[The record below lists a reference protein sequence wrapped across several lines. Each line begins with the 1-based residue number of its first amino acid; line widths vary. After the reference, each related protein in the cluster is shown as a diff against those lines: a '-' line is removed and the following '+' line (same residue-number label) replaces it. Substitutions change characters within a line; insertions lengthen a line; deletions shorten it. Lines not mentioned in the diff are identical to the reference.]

1 MKFNGLPYYTPL
13 SVQPLYGMIFGGK
26 WVRMV
31 KLAELR
37 QFLDRQEETWLSA
50 YATRSVAA
58 IRRRYEERI
67 AEGHRQNFAVDAD
80 RILHSRAYT
89 RYIDKT
95 QVFYLID
102 HEHISHRVL
111 HVQLLSKIART
122 IGKFLRLNEDLLEAI
137 ALGHD
142 IGHPP
147 FGHDGERILSGLC
160 EANGIGPFL
169 HSIQGVWFLDRLEKQ
184 GRGLNLSL
192 QVLDGI
198 LCHDGETHLE
208 RLSPQADKTFA
219 SLEAEIETKLADP
232 EVSLKPMTLEGCV
245 VRLADTISYIG
256 RDLEDAITLKLLR
269 REELPPEVAQGLGR
283 TNGAIVYSL
292 VTDLITHSYDK
303 NYVGYS
309 PEVGRLLKQLKEFNY
324 RRIYD
329 NSLIKGET
337 SKIEA
342 LFQHLFERFLADVE
356 AGRENSPIWV
366 DFLAAMAPDY
376 LESQPPAAIV
386 RDFLASMTD
395 ALFLRTSQELFF
407 PKSLR
412 VKLG

>member
-1 MKFNGLPYYTPL
+1 
-13 SVQPLYGMIFGGK
+13 
-26 WVRMV
+26 MV
-31 KLAELR
+31 KLSELR
-37 QFLDRQEETWLSA
+37 QILERQEETWLSP
-50 YATRSVAA
+50 YSTRSVQAS
-58 IRRRYEERI
+58 RRRFEESVAR
-67 AEGHRQNFAVDAD
+67 GHRQEFAVDAD

-95 QVFYLID
+95 QVFYLVE

-147 FGHDGERILSGLC
+147 FGHDGEHILSGLC
-160 EANGIGPFL
+160 QTHGIGPFL
-169 HSIQGVWFLDRLEKQ
+169 HSIQGVRFLDSVEKH

-208 RLSPQADKTFA
+208 RLSPQRDKTFA
-219 SLEAEIETKLADP
+219 HLEEELRGKTADP
-232 EVSLKPMTLEGCV
+232 ELSLKPMTLEGCV

-256 RDLEDAITLKLLR
+256 RDLEDAITLSLVK
-269 REELPPEVAQGLGR
+269 REELPPEVAGRLGR

-292 VTDLITHSYDK
+292 VTDLLRHSFDK

-309 PEVGRLLKQLKEFNY
+309 PEVGALLKQLKEFNY
-324 RRIYD
+324 QRIY
-329 NSLIKGET
+329 NNPRIKEQT

-342 LFQHLFERFLADVE
+342 LCQRLFQRFLEDLDQDRRDSQIY
-356 AGRENSPIWV
+356 RE
-366 DFLAAMAPDY
+366 FLAPLDPAY
-376 LESQPPAAIV
+376 RESHRPAEIV

-395 ALFLRTSQELFF
+395 AYFLRTSQELFF
-407 PKSLR
+407 PQPLR
-412 VKLG
+412 AGFI

>member
-1 MKFNGLPYYTPL
+1 
-13 SVQPLYGMIFGGK
+13 
-26 WVRMV
+26 MV
-31 KLAELR
+31 KLGELR
-37 QFLDRQEETWLSA
+37 RTLDRREETWLSP
-50 YATRSVAA
+50 YATRSVQAS
-58 IRRRYEERI
+58 RRRYEERI

-95 QVFYLID
+95 QVFYLIE

-147 FGHDGERILSGLC
+147 FGHDGERILSVHC
-160 EANGIGPFL
+160 QSRGIGPFL
-169 HSIQGVWFLDRLEKQ
+169 HSVQGVRFLDRLEKN

-198 LCHDGETHLE
+198 LAHDGESHLE
-208 RLSPQADKTFA
+208 RLAPDREKTFA
-219 SLEAEIETKLADP
+219 DLEEEIRRKQAEPGLD
-232 EVSLKPMTLEGCV
+232 LKPMTLEGCV

-256 RDLEDAITLKLLR
+256 RDLEDAITLNLVR
-269 REELPPEVAQGLGR
+269 REDLPEDVAQGLGR

-292 VTDLITHSYDK
+292 VADLITHSYDK

-309 PEVGRLLKQLKEFNY
+309 PEVGSLLKKLKEFNY
-324 RRIYD
+324 QRIY
-329 NSLIKGET
+329 NNPRIKEEAP
-337 SKIEA
+337 KIEA
-342 LFQHLFERFLADVE
+342 LFERLFATFLADVQE
-356 AGRENSPIWV
+356 ARRHSPIWT
-366 DFLAAMAPDY
+366 DFLAAMEPEY
-376 LESQPPAAIV
+376 LRAHQPAEIV

-395 ALFLRTSQELFF
+395 AYFLRTSQELFF
-407 PKSLR
+407 PQPLR
-412 VKLG
+412 VG

>member
-1 MKFNGLPYYTPL
+1 MVNL
-13 SVQPLYGMIFGGK
+13 S
-26 WVRMV
+26 
-31 KLAELR
+31 ELR
-37 QFLDRQEETWLSA
+37 QILDRQEEGWLSP
-50 YATRSVAA
+50 YASRSVTA

-80 RILHSRAYT
+80 RILHSQAYT

-147 FGHDGERILSGLC
+147 FGHDGERILSGIC
-160 EANGIGPFL
+160 EAHGIGPFL
-169 HSIQGVWFLDRLEKQ
+169 HSIQGVRFLDRLEKQ

-208 RLSPQADKTFA
+208 RLSPQGDKTFA
-219 SLEAEIETKLADP
+219 VLADEIRAKLADP
-232 EVSLKPMTLEGCV
+232 ASSLKPMTLEGCV

-256 RDLEDAITLKLLR
+256 RDLEDAITLKLVQ
-269 REELPPEVAQGLGR
+269 REELPPEISQGLGR

-292 VTDLITHSYDK
+292 VADLITHSYDK

-309 PEVGRLLKQLKEFNY
+309 PEVGELLKRLKEFNY

-329 NSLIKGET
+329 NPLIKRET
-337 SKIEA
+337 PKIEA
-342 LFQHLFERFLADVE
+342 LFHHLFIRLLADVE
-356 AGRENSPIWV
+356 AGREDTPIWG
-366 DFLAAMAPDY
+366 DFLADMDHGY
-376 LESQPPAAIV
+376 RESHQPAEIV

-395 ALFLRTSQELFF
+395 AYFLRASQALFF
-407 PKSLR
+407 PQPLR
-412 VKLG
+412 VGFG

>member
-1 MKFNGLPYYTPL
+1 
-13 SVQPLYGMIFGGK
+13 
-26 WVRMV
+26 MV
-31 KLAELR
+31 KLSELR
-37 QFLDRQEETWLSA
+37 QILDRQEEGWLSP
-50 YATRSVAA
+50 YATRSVQAS
-58 IRRRYEERI
+58 RRRFEESI
-67 AEGHRQNFAVDAD
+67 VQGHRQDFAVDAD

-147 FGHDGERILSGLC
+147 FGHDGERILSVLC
-160 EANGIGPFL
+160 QAHGIGPFL
-169 HSIQGVWFLDRLEKQ
+169 HSIQGVRFLDRLEKK

-208 RLSPQADKTFA
+208 RLSPQGDKTFA
-219 SLEAEIETKLADP
+219 ELEEDIRRKLEAP

-256 RDLEDAITLKLLR
+256 RDLEDAITLKLVR
-269 REELPPEVAQGLGR
+269 REELPAEVAAHLGR
-283 TNGAIVYSL
+283 TNGAIIYSL
-292 VTDLITHSYDK
+292 VTDLITHSFDK

-309 PEVGRLLKQLKEFNY
+309 PEVGALLKRLKEFNY
-324 RRIYD
+324 ERIYN
-329 NSLIKGET
+329 NSLIKRET
-337 SKIEA
+337 GKIEG
-342 LFQHLFERFLADVE
+342 LFERLFERFRADVADE
-356 AGRENSPIWV
+356 RRHSPIWT
-366 DFLAAMAPDY
+366 DFLAPMDPAY
-376 LESQPPAAIV
+376 LEAHRPAEIV

-395 ALFLRTSQELFF
+395 AYFLRTSQELFF
-407 PKSLR
+407 PQRLR
-412 VKLG
+412 AGWV

>member
-1 MKFNGLPYYTPL
+1 
-13 SVQPLYGMIFGGK
+13 
-26 WVRMV
+26 MV
-31 KLAELR
+31 KLSELR
-37 QFLDRQEETWLSA
+37 QILERQEETWLSP
-50 YATRSVAA
+50 YSTRSVQAS
-58 IRRRYEERI
+58 RRRFEESVAR
-67 AEGHRQNFAVDAD
+67 GHRQEFAVDAD

-95 QVFYLID
+95 QVFYLVE

-147 FGHDGERILSGLC
+147 FGHDGEHILSGLC
-160 EANGIGPFL
+160 QTHGIGPFL
-169 HSIQGVWFLDRLEKQ
+169 HSIQGVRFLDCLEKN

-208 RLSPQADKTFA
+208 RLSPQRDKTFA
-219 SLEAEIETKLADP
+219 HLEEELRGKTADP
-232 EVSLKPMTLEGCV
+232 ELSLKPMTLEGCV

-256 RDLEDAITLKLLR
+256 RDLEDAITLSLVK
-269 REELPPEVAQGLGR
+269 REELPPEVAGRLGR

-292 VTDLITHSYDK
+292 VTDLLRHSFDK

-309 PEVGRLLKQLKEFNY
+309 PEVGALLKQLKEFNY
-324 RRIYD
+324 QRIY
-329 NSLIKGET
+329 NNPRIKEQT

-342 LFQHLFERFLADVE
+342 LCQRLFQRFLEDLDQDRRDSQIY
-356 AGRENSPIWV
+356 RE
-366 DFLAAMAPDY
+366 FLAPLDPAY
-376 LESQPPAAIV
+376 RESHRPAEIV

-395 ALFLRTSQELFF
+395 AYFLRTSQELFF
-407 PKSLR
+407 PQPLR
-412 VKLG
+412 AGFI

>member
-1 MKFNGLPYYTPL
+1 
-13 SVQPLYGMIFGGK
+13 
-26 WVRMV
+26 MV
-31 KLAELR
+31 KLGELR
-37 QFLDRQEETWLSA
+37 RTLDRQEETWLSP
-50 YATRSVAA
+50 YATRSVQAS
-58 IRRRYEERI
+58 RRRYEERI

-95 QVFYLID
+95 QVFYLIE

-147 FGHDGERILSGLC
+147 FGHDGERILSAICRSQGV
-160 EANGIGPFL
+160 GPFL
-169 HSIQGVWFLDRLEKQ
+169 HSVQGVRFLDRLEKN

-198 LCHDGETHLE
+198 LAHDGESHLE
-208 RLSPQADKTFA
+208 RLAPHREKTFA
-219 SLEAEIETKLADP
+219 DLEEEIRRKQAEPDLD
-232 EVSLKPMTLEGCV
+232 LKPMTLEGCV

-256 RDLEDAITLKLLR
+256 RDLEDAITLNLVR
-269 REELPPEVAQGLGR
+269 REDLPEDVAQGLGR

-292 VTDLITHSYDK
+292 VADLITHSYDK

-309 PEVGRLLKQLKEFNY
+309 PEVGSLLKKLKEFNY
-324 RRIYD
+324 QRIY
-329 NSLIKGET
+329 NNERIKEET
-337 SKIEA
+337 PKIEG
-342 LFQHLFERFLADVE
+342 LFERLFATFLADVQE
-356 AGRENSPIWV
+356 EQRHSPIWT
-366 DFLAAMAPDY
+366 DFLAAMEPGY
-376 LESQPPAAIV
+376 LRAHQPAEIV
-386 RDFLASMTD
+386 RDFLSSMTD
-395 ALFLRTSQELFF
+395 AYFLHRSQELFF
-407 PKSLR
+407 PRPLR
-412 VKLG
+412 VG

>member
-1 MKFNGLPYYTPL
+1 
-13 SVQPLYGMIFGGK
+13 
-26 WVRMV
+26 MV

-37 QFLDRQEETWLSA
+37 QILEHNEEAWLSP
-50 YATRSVAA
+50 YATRSSQA
-58 IRRRYEERI
+58 IRRQFEERI
-67 AEGHRQNFAVDAD
+67 SEGHRQNFAVDAD

-95 QVFYLID
+95 QVFYLVD

-147 FGHDGERILSGLC
+147 FGHDGERILSDIC
-160 EANGIGPFL
+160 AAHGIGPFL
-169 HSIQGVWFLDRLEKQ
+169 HSVQGVRFLDKVEKE

-208 RLSPQADKTFA
+208 RLAPDREKTFA
-219 SLEAEIETKLADP
+219 QMEEEVRRKLADP
-232 EVSLKPMTLEGCV
+232 GLSLKPMTLEGCV

-256 RDLEDAITLKLLR
+256 RDLEDAITLNLVR
-269 REELPPEVAQGLGR
+269 REEVPPEVAERLGR
-283 TNGAIVYSL
+283 TNGRIVYSL
-292 VTDLITHSYDK
+292 VTDLLCHSYDK

-309 PEVGRLLKQLKEFNY
+309 PEVGALLLKLRTFNY
-324 RRIYD
+324 ERIY
-329 NSLIKGET
+329 NNPRIKEET
-337 SKIEA
+337 PKIEA
-342 LFQHLFERFLADVE
+342 LFENLFRHFLADVKE
-356 AGRENSPIWV
+356 ERRDSPIWR
-366 DFLAAMAPDY
+366 DFLAGMAPAY
-376 LESQPPAAIV
+376 LEASRPPEVV
-386 RDFLASMTD
+386 RDFLASLTD
-395 ALFLRTSQELFF
+395 AHFLRISQELFF
-407 PKSLR
+407 PQALPGKFT
-412 VKLG
+412 

>member
-1 MKFNGLPYYTPL
+1 
-13 SVQPLYGMIFGGK
+13 
-26 WVRMV
+26 MV

-37 QFLDRQEETWLSA
+37 QILDRQEEAWLSP
-50 YATRSVAA
+50 YA
-58 IRRRYEERI
+58 IRSIQASRRRFEESI
-67 AEGHRQNFAVDAD
+67 AQDHRQDFAVDAD

-160 EANGIGPFL
+160 QAHGIGPFL
-169 HSIQGVWFLDRLEKQ
+169 HSIQGVRFLDRLEKN
-184 GRGLNLSL
+184 GGGLNLSL

-198 LCHDGETHLE
+198 LSHDGETHLE
-208 RLSPQADKTFA
+208 RLSPQRDKTFA
-219 SLEAEIETKLADP
+219 DLEEDIRRKLADP

-256 RDLEDAITLKLLR
+256 RDLEDAIILNLVR
-269 REELPPEVAQGLGR
+269 REELPAEVALRLGR
-283 TNGAIVYSL
+283 TNGAIIYTL
-292 VTDLITHSYDK
+292 VTDLITHSFEK

-309 PEVGRLLKQLKEFNY
+309 PDVGALLKRLKEFNY
-324 RRIYD
+324 ERIY
-329 NSLIKGET
+329 NNPVIKSET
-337 SKIEA
+337 AKIA
-342 LFQHLFERFLADVE
+342 GLFERLFEQFLTDITE
-356 AGRENSPIWV
+356 ERRQSLIWT
-366 DFLAAMAPDY
+366 DFLAPMDPAY
-376 LESQPPAAIV
+376 LTAHQPAEIV
-386 RDFLASMTD
+386 RDFLASLTD
-395 ALFLRTSQELFF
+395 ANFLRISQELFF
-407 PKSLR
+407 PQRLR
-412 VKLG
+412 EGFT

>member
-1 MKFNGLPYYTPL
+1 
-13 SVQPLYGMIFGGK
+13 
-26 WVRMV
+26 MV

-37 QFLDRQEETWLSA
+37 QILDRQEESWLSP
-50 YATRSVAA
+50 YASRSVQAS
-58 IRRRYEERI
+58 RRCFEERI
-67 AEGHRQNFAVDAD
+67 ARGHRQEFAVDAD

-95 QVFYLID
+95 QVFYLVD

-147 FGHDGERILSGLC
+147 FGHDGERILSDLC
-160 EANGIGPFL
+160 QAHGIGPFL
-169 HSIQGVWFLDRLEKQ
+169 HSIQGVRFLDRLEKN

-198 LCHDGETHLE
+198 LSHDGETHLE
-208 RLSPQADKTFA
+208 RLSPQQDKTFA
-219 SLEAEIETKLADP
+219 DLEEEIRAKMADP
-232 EVSLKPMTLEGCV
+232 ALSLTPMTLEGCV

-256 RDLEDAITLKLLR
+256 RDLEDAITLNLVR
-269 REELPPEVAQGLGR
+269 REELPAEVTARLGR
-283 TNGAIVYSL
+283 TNGAIVYAL
-292 VTDLITHSYDK
+292 VTDLISHSFDK

-309 PEVGRLLKQLKEFNY
+309 PEVGALLKQLKEFNY
-324 RRIYD
+324 QRIY
-329 NSLIKGET
+329 NSPRIKAET
-337 SKIEA
+337 PKIEA
-342 LFQHLFERFLADVE
+342 LFDRLFQRFLADV
-356 AGRENSPIWV
+356 AAARQDSPIWT
-366 DFLAAMAPDY
+366 DFLAPMDPAY
-376 LESQPPAAIV
+376 LKSHQAAEIV

-395 ALFLRTSQELFF
+395 AYFLRKSQELFF
-407 PKSLR
+407 PQPLR
-412 VKLG
+412 AGFA

>member
-1 MKFNGLPYYTPL
+1 
-13 SVQPLYGMIFGGK
+13 
-26 WVRMV
+26 MV

-37 QFLDRQEETWLSA
+37 QNLDRQEETGLSP
-50 YATRSVAA
+50 YAARSMAA
-58 IRRRYEERI
+58 IRRRFEERI
-67 AEGHRQNFAVDAD
+67 AQGHRQNFAVDAD
-80 RILHSRAYT
+80 RILHSQAYT

-95 QVFYLID
+95 QVFYLIH

-147 FGHDGERILSGLC
+147 FGHDGERLLSALC
-160 EANGIGPFL
+160 EAHGIGPFL
-169 HSIQGVWFLDRLEKQ
+169 HSIQGVRFLDRLEKQ

-208 RLSPQADKTFA
+208 RLSPQGDKTFA
-219 SLEAEIETKLADP
+219 VLTDEIVAKLADP
-232 EVSLKPMTLEGCV
+232 ETSLKPMTLEGCV

-256 RDLEDAITLKLLR
+256 RDLEDAITLKLVQ
-269 REELPPEVAQGLGR
+269 REELPPEVSQGLGR

-292 VTDLITHSYDK
+292 VADLITHSYDK

-309 PEVGRLLKQLKEFNY
+309 PEVGGLLKQLKEFNY
-324 RRIYD
+324 RRIYG
-329 NSLIKGET
+329 NARIKAET
-337 SKIEA
+337 PKIES
-342 LFQHLFERFLADVE
+342 LFRQLFDKFLNDVEANREDSPIWTDFLADM
-356 AGRENSPIWV
+356 ASAYRESHR
-366 DFLAAMAPDY
+366 
-376 LESQPPAAIV
+376 PAEIV

-395 ALFLRTSQELFF
+395 ANFLRTAQELLF
-407 PKSLR
+407 PQPLR
-412 VKLG
+412 VGVD

>member
-1 MKFNGLPYYTPL
+1 
-13 SVQPLYGMIFGGK
+13 
-26 WVRMV
+26 MV

-37 QFLDRQEETWLSA
+37 RSLDKQEEAWLSP

-58 IRRRYEERI
+58 SRRRYEERI

-95 QVFYLID
+95 QVFYLIS

-160 EANGIGPFL
+160 REHGIGPFL

-184 GRGLNLSL
+184 GRGLNLAL

-208 RLSPQADKTFA
+208 RLSPQGDKTFA
-219 SLEAEIETKLADP
+219 HLEAEIEAKLADP
-232 EVSLKPMTLEGCV
+232 ALSLKPMTLEGCV
-245 VRLADTISYIG
+245 VRLADTISYLG

-269 REELPPEVAQGLGR
+269 REELPPEVGEILGR

-292 VTDLITHSYDK
+292 VADLITHSHDK

-309 PEVGRLLKQLKEFNY
+309 PEVGRVLKQLKDFNY

-329 NSLIKGET
+329 NLRIKAET
-337 SKIEA
+337 PKIES
-342 LFQHLFERFLADVE
+342 LFRRLFDRFLKDVA
-356 AGRENSPIWV
+356 AGREDSPIWV
-366 DFLAAMAPDY
+366 DFLADLAPGY
-376 LESQPPAAIV
+376 LKSRQPAEVV

-395 ALFLRTSQELFF
+395 AYFLRTSQELFF
-407 PKSLR
+407 PQPLR
-412 VKLG
+412 MGFA

>member
-1 MKFNGLPYYTPL
+1 M
-13 SVQPLYGMIFGGK
+13 MM
-26 WVRMV
+26 VREVAPEMV
-31 KLAELR
+31 KLSELR
-37 QFLDRQEETWLSA
+37 QILERQEETWLSP
-50 YATRSVAA
+50 YATRSVQAS
-58 IRRRYEERI
+58 RRRFEESVAR
-67 AEGHRQNFAVDAD
+67 GHRQEFAVDAD

-95 QVFYLID
+95 QVFYLVE

-160 EANGIGPFL
+160 QEHGIGPFL
-169 HSIQGVWFLDRLEKQ
+169 HSIQGVRFLDRLEKN

-208 RLSPQADKTFA
+208 RLSPERDKTFA
-219 SLEAEIETKLADP
+219 HLEEEIRSKTADP
-232 EVSLKPMTLEGCV
+232 ELSLKPMTLEGCV

-256 RDLEDAITLKLLR
+256 RDLEDAITLSLVH
-269 REELPPEVAQGLGR
+269 REELPPEVAGRLGR

-292 VTDLITHSYDK
+292 VTDLLCHSFEK

-309 PEVGRLLKQLKEFNY
+309 PEVGALLKQLKEFNY
-324 RRIYD
+324 QRIY
-329 NSLIKGET
+329 NNPRIKDQT

-342 LFQHLFERFLADVE
+342 LCQRLFQRFLEDLAQD
-356 AGRENSPIWV
+356 RRDSLIYL
-366 DFLAAMAPDY
+366 DFLAPLDPAY
-376 LESQPPAAIV
+376 RESHQPAEIV

-395 ALFLRTSQELFF
+395 AYFLRTSQELFF
-407 PKSLR
+407 PQPLR
-412 VKLG
+412 AGFI

>member
-1 MKFNGLPYYTPL
+1 
-13 SVQPLYGMIFGGK
+13 
-26 WVRMV
+26 MV

-37 QFLDRQEETWLSA
+37 QCLDKQEEAWLSA

-95 QVFYLID
+95 QVFYLIS
-102 HEHISHRVL
+102 HEQISHRVL

-147 FGHDGERILSGLC
+147 FGHDGERILSDLC
-160 EANGIGPFL
+160 RTQGIGPFL
-169 HSIQGVWFLDRLEKQ
+169 HSVQGVWFLDRLEKQ

-208 RLSPQADKTFA
+208 RLSPQGDKTFA
-219 SLEAEIETKLADP
+219 HLEAEIATKLANP

-269 REELPPEVAQGLGR
+269 REELPPEVGEILGW

-292 VTDLITHSYDK
+292 VADLISHSHDK

-309 PEVGRLLKQLKEFNY
+309 PEVGRVLKQLKEFNY

-329 NSLIKGET
+329 NLRIKAET
-337 SKIEA
+337 PKIEA
-342 LFQHLFERFLADVE
+342 LFRRLFDRFLADVE
-356 AGRENSPIWV
+356 AGREDSPIWV
-366 DFLAAMAPDY
+366 DFLATMDAGY
-376 LESQPPAAIV
+376 RESRQPAEVV

-395 ALFLRTSQELFF
+395 AYFLRTSQELFF
-407 PKSLR
+407 PQVLR
-412 VKLG
+412 VGFA